1 MMPRHSRPASRRR
14 ANRFAFVPGL
24 IVAVAWLSPCPPWT
38 VAQTPPPEQQSDKP
52 GQKDIAEFEGEVRVL
67 MKDARSF
74 RGEFVS
80 RDPLSVVIK
89 IAGIETRF
97 DAADVIEI
105 IRLKTF
111 DEYYREL
118 KTRIDSDDY
127 EQRFQLGQW
136 AYRRGRLEVAA
147 NELELLIDD
156 NPSYEEARKLL
167 RTINA
172 ELEMAEVE
180 RERPAMTRPER
191 RGPDLA
197 PKLNP
202 THLLTDDQVNL
213 LKVYEINLDSPP
225 RVIIPRDVVD
235 QMLNEYAGHEL
246 LPATAEGRKLF
257 YRKPYHE
264 ILDVMFRL
272 QARHLYGKIRVL
284 SEPEAFSKFR
294 LNVHRTWLLNGC
306 ATSQCHGGVEAGDLF
321 LFNRGRSNENV
332 VYTNFLILDRLRI
345 REKPLLDYDEP
356 ARSWLLQAG
365 LPDNRSINPHPPI
378 EGWRPVFRDESDP
391 LFTKAVDWLRSM
403 YIPRPAY
410 PIAYDPPTIEQRRR
424 MLNGETEVESS
435 GPEESSPANRDRPE
449 RIER

>member
-1 MMPRHSRPASRRR
+1 MRPESRIARRNRTCLGRLIPR
-14 ANRFAFVPGL
+14 
-24 IVAVAWLSPCPPWT
+24 VAALCCMVSVAAAI
-38 VAQTPPPEQQSDKP
+38 AQTPPPEKESEQP
-52 GQKDIAEFEGEVRVL
+52 AQKDIADFEGEVRVL

-80 RDPLSVVIK
+80 RDPLQVIIK

-111 DEYYREL
+111 EEYYREL
-118 KTRIDSDDY
+118 KARIATNDY

-156 NPSYEEARKLL
+156 NPSYTEARKLL

-172 ELEMAEVE
+172 ELEMAEAE
-180 RERPAMTRPER
+180 RERPATVRRPDR
-191 RGPDLA
+191 RTPELA
-197 PKLNP
+197 PRLNP
-202 THLLTDDQVNL
+202 THLLTDDEVNM
-213 LKVYEINLDSPP
+213 LKVYEIDLDNPP
-225 RVIIPRDVVD
+225 RVIIPRDVID

-246 LPATAEGRKLF
+246 LPTTTEGRKLF

-264 ILDVMFRL
+264 ILDIMFRV
-272 QARHLYGKIRVL
+272 QARHLYSKVKVL
-284 SEPEAFSKFR
+284 TEPRAFGKFR
-294 LNVHRTWLLNGC
+294 LDVHRTWLLNGC

-332 VYTNFLILDRLRI
+332 VYTNFLILDRLKI
-345 REKPLLDYDEP
+345 RDKGMIDYDEP
-356 ARSWLLQAG
+356 ERSWLLQAG
-365 LPDNRSINPHPPI
+365 LPEARSINPHPPI
-378 EGWRPVFRDESDP
+378 EGWRPIFRDESDP
-391 LFTKAVDWLRSM
+391 LFTKAVGWIRSM
-403 YIPRPAY
+403 YIPRPVY
-410 PIAYDPPTIEQRRR
+410 PIDYDPPTIEQRRR
-424 MLNGETEVESS
+424 MLDGEPVSRDGEPVEK
-435 GPEESSPANRDRPE
+435 PDADPDRPE